1 MKDSCEILNIKDIYV
16 VVVLA
21 GDTTEEYEGKDIHH
35 NNSSLQARESFEIG
49 FVGQF
54 LQFVLAADA

>member
-1 MKDSCEILNIKDIYV
+1 MKDSCETLNIKDIYV

-35 NNSSLQARESFEIG
+35 NNSSLPARESFEIG
-49 FVGQF
+49 FVG
-54 LQFVLAADA
+54 